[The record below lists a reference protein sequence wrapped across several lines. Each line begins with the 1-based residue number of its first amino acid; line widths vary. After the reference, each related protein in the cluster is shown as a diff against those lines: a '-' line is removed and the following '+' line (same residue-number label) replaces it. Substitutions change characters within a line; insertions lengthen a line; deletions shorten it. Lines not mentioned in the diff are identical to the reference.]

1 MANQNIV
8 ITTKVEG
15 LQAIERLNKE
25 IDELKSVSDKASK
38 ELDQLKSK
46 ISKDLSKAADKAA
59 RQVDRL
65 EAQVGRLKGQLKK
78 TQATT
83 AATSDRFDS
92 LGSQFSK
99 VGGMGSELG
108 GVFDALSV
116 TTAGPLGLAVA
127 GLTIGLGAVYAAS
140 QVVSAS
146 FERVIERAQETGRAL
161 SDLESA
167 VLSSNA
173 RMEESYTNLQES
185 FDSFVVEFSGGA
197 RKIDSEAAVYNLVG
211 DALDDIDTKGTKVT
225 GTLEDFNGG
234 LLYGT
239 YSLDNLVQTALI
251 ATDNLDEVTSAFS
264 SADSMVEGF
273 GEAMDVVIGIHET
286 GVASLENGGMGSLI
300 DGLGQ
305 SATTAAGSFLDL
317 ASSIRDAVAEFD
329 VGDIFDK
336 VVDFV
341 KDRKGKKPRPR
352 RGGGKRKSAAERRRE
367 SGLAMVEGLAVPDEP
382 FDPVEAAAARGI
394 GVGDTAQIQLNE
406 LEDLARAAADLNR
419 ELQGID
425 IGNTA
430 IATTLTTATA
440 PALQMVAEG
449 MIQLGSA
456 TVQTMGAFAAG
467 VGTLGE
473 FGDSVLDMFSDLSSQ
488 IGSFFIKTGIG
499 MAFISPGTG
508 AGLIAAGLS
517 LQFLSGALGAKGSGN
532 KGGGKT
538 SGGGGTGS
546 SSAVTREIQRSLRG
560 PDRGGQTTNIEVVIA
575 GRAIEPEMVS
585 IVDDMV
591 RLRRSRTLG
600 RMGA

>member
-1 MANQNIV
+1 MAKQEIIIDTKV
-8 ITTKVEG
+8 QGLQSVERLTKEIADLGKTSKKASRQIDSVRAGADRTTKS
-15 LQAIERLNKE
+15 AK
-25 IDELKSVSDKASK
+25 VSS
-38 ELDQLKSK
+38 EQMG
-46 ISKDLSKAADKAA
+46 DLA
-59 RQVDRL
+59 
-65 EAQVGRLKGQLKK
+65 G
-78 TQATT
+78 
-83 AATSDRFDS
+83 
-92 LGSQFSK
+92 QFSK
-99 VGGMGSELG
+99 MGAVSGPVGALGGM
-108 GVFDALSV
+108 FDALSV
-116 TTAGPLGLAVA
+116 TMSGPLGAAIGATTLGLGTLFAGFKISQAVIAKTHQALENIADRAEKAGRAMTDFERRVSTANTRLEKANERLGASFDDMAVRAQGGAKFAKAEAIVFEELAKALDTVTVGFAGSAQRFGSTAVLIADDLAIITKSFEMGTDAIGGFVIAMGAVIDVHNEVTPMAMIVA
-127 GLTIGLGAVYAAS
+127 RDLDTIGAAAAAAS
-140 QVVSAS
+140 SQVNELAD
-146 FERVIERAQETGRAL
+146 AL
-161 SDLESA
+161 AGAPEAVQQGLKGQAA
-167 VLSSNA
+167 VL
-173 RMEESYTNLQES
+173 
-185 FDSFVVEFSGGA
+185 
-197 RKIDSEAAVYNLVG
+197 
-211 DALDDIDTKGTKVT
+211 
-225 GTLEDFNGG
+225 
-234 LLYGT
+234 
-239 YSLDNLVQTALI
+239 
-251 ATDNLDEVTSAFS
+251 
-264 SADSMVEGF
+264 
-273 GEAMDVVIGIHET
+273 
-286 GVASLENGGMGSLI
+286 
-300 DGLGQ
+300 
-305 SATTAAGSFLDL
+305 
-317 ASSIRDAVAEFD
+317 
-329 VGDIFDK
+329 
-336 VVDFV
+336 
-341 KDRKGKKPRPR
+341 KPRKR

-440 PALQMVAEG
+440 PALQMVAQG
-449 MIQLGSA
+449 MVNLTEA

-473 FGDSVLDMFSDLSSQ
+473 FGDSVLDMFSDLSAQ

-499 MAFISPGTG
+499 MAFISPATG

-517 LQFLSGALGAKGSGN
+517 LQYLSGALGAKGSGN
-532 KGGGKT
+532 AGGGKT

>member
-1 MANQNIV
+1 MAKQEIIIDTKV
-8 ITTKVEG
+8 QGLQSVERLTKEIADLGKTSKKASRQIDSVRAGADRTTKS
-15 LQAIERLNKE
+15 A
-25 IDELKSVSDKASK
+25 
-38 ELDQLKSK
+38 K
-46 ISKDLSKAADKAA
+46 ISSEQMGDLA
-59 RQVDRL
+59 
-65 EAQVGRLKGQLKK
+65 G
-78 TQATT
+78 
-83 AATSDRFDS
+83 
-92 LGSQFSK
+92 QFSK
-99 VGGMGSELG
+99 MGAVSGPVGALGGM
-108 GVFDALSV
+108 FDALSV
-116 TTAGPLGLAVA
+116 TMIGPLGLAIG
-127 GLTIGLGAVYAAS
+127 GLTIGLGAVFAAS
-140 QVVSAS
+140 KVVTAS

-161 SDLESA
+161 TDLESA

-185 FDSFVVEFSGGA
+185 FDDFVVEFGGGA
-197 RKIDSEAAVYNLVG
+197 RKIDTEAAIYSRLGAIFDSLDGSLFKYTGLIQFYVFTLRDLGSTAVIAADNLDALNFEFG
-211 DALDDIDTKGTKVT
+211 AGQEAADGFSDALD
-225 GTLEDFNGG
+225 TLF
-234 LLYGT
+234 
-239 YSLDNLVQTALI
+239 A
-251 ATDNLDEVTSAFS
+251 
-264 SADSMVEGF
+264 
-273 GEAMDVVIGIHET
+273 IHNE
-286 GVASLENGGMGSLI
+286 GVAALENGGMGSLI

-336 VVDFV
+336 VVGFV
-341 KDRKGKKPRPR
+341 KDRKGKKPRKR
-352 RGGGKRKSAAERRRE
+352 RGGGGKRKSAAERRRE

-394 GVGDTAQIQLNE
+394 GVGDTSAIEAMLADAGPGVGGSNIVE
-406 LEDLARAAADLNR
+406 PPDLSWLTDLAEGISGLDL
-419 ELQGID
+419 
-425 IGNTA
+425 
-430 IATTLTTATA
+430 ATLKAMDLSDALSLTTA

-449 MIQLGSA
+449 MIQVGEA

-499 MAFISPGTG
+499 MAFISPATG
-508 AGLIAAGLS
+508 AGLIAAGLG

-532 KGGGKT
+532 AGGGKT